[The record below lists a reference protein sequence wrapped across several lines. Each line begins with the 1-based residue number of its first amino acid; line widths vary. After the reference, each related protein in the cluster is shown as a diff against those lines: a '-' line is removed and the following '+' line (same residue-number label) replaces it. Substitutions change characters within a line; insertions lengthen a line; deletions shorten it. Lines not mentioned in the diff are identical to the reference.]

1 HYITGWCLN
10 QQAALTFSA
19 VHPGRVHLLRFEDII
34 VNPVNV
40 LGGFLGKLGVVPCET
55 LARPS
60 WNGQT
65 LDQVYPWGTIR
76 TPTPE
81 ANRATA
87 NELSIAEKEEIAHRT
102 RPLLSVLGYDGFL
115 EAGRRA
121 A

>member
-1 HYITGWCLN
+1 WCLN

-19 VHPGRVHLLRFEDII
+19 AYPGRVHVVRFED
-34 VNPVNV
+34 VVADPVGV
-40 LGGFLGKLGVVPCET
+40 LGRFLEAVGVGRCDT
-55 LARPS
+55 LACPT
-60 WNGQT
+60 WNGRP

-87 NELSIAEKEEIAHRT
+87 DELSDGEQEEVRVGT
-102 RPLLSVLGYDGFL
+102 GPYLDVFGYGSFL
-115 EAGRRA
+115 ASGRRA